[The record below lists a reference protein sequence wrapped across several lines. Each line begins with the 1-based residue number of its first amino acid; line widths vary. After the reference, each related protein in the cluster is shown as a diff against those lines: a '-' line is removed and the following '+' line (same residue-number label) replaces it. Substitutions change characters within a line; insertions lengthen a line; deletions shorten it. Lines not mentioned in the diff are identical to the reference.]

1 MIQNGFSATDMINL
15 ILSGGSGTRLWPVSR
30 TLWPKQFY
38 PLIDGAS
45 LFSLTLRRNRALCN
59 GFLVV
64 TNFEQYPLARTQM
77 LEIIQAPELGQN
89 ASFGAT
95 THEAG
100 TTRNEMG
107 IAMRE
112 LSGRCILEPVGR
124 NTAPAIALACL
135 GLPAEEVV
143 LVTPS
148 DHLITKTEAYALA
161 VHEAETLAR
170 AGYLVTFGIQ
180 PTYPETGFGY
190 IEAEGNEVLSF
201 REKPDRNTAE
211 AYINAGRYYWNSGMF
226 CFTAGTFLSEL
237 LEHAPEVHR
246 TAVEAWNRLYAVDDR
261 AQTLPREQMMH
272 MPDISIDYGIM
283 EKSRRVKV
291 VPADLGWSDLG
302 SFDALYEQLPRNA
315 EGNTRNARARYLNSR
330 NNLLLNDSRQ
340 LMVLQGVEDLLV
352 VHTDTATYIGRRGD
366 SQHVKQVVDLLK
378 SESSDLLRTHAHQT
392 TLFGSLTTLRG
403 GSDPLTELSIQPG
416 DSCHFELPGPIQ
428 LWLRHGAEVQLNGQ
442 ACAVGVAQSVGGGML
457 NVQNLSKSEQA
468 LMLVAGDLQMGLR
481 D

>member
-1 MIQNGFSATDMINL
+1 MINL

-45 LFSLTLRRNRALCN
+45 LFSLTLQRNRALCN

-64 TNFEQYPLARTQM
+64 TNFEQYPLARLQM
-77 LEIIQAPELGQN
+77 RTVLRAPGQGFQKSDGTATRGLGT
-89 ASFGAT
+89 AISGLDTAT
-95 THEAG
+95 RG
-100 TTRNEMG
+100 
-107 IAMRE
+107 

-135 GLPAEEVV
+135 GLPPDEVV

-148 DHLITKTEAYALA
+148 DHLITKTEAYAEA
-161 VHEAETLAR
+161 VREAESLAR

-190 IEAEGNEVLSF
+190 IEADNRDVLSF
-201 REKPDRNTAE
+201 REKPDRATAE
-211 AYINAGRYYWNSGMF
+211 SYLKAGRYFWNSGMF
-226 CFTAGTFLSEL
+226 CFSAGTFLAEL

-246 TAVEAWNRLYAVDDR
+246 TAVEAWNSLYAVDEQ
-261 AQTLPREQMMH
+261 AQTLTRENMMK

-302 SFDALYEQLPRNA
+302 SFDALYELLPRND
-315 EGNTRNARARYLNSR
+315 EGNTRHSNARYLNSH
-330 NNLLLNDSRQ
+330 NNLLLNDSGQ
-340 LMVLQGVEDLLV
+340 LLVLQGVDDLMV
-352 VHTDTATYIGRRGD
+352 VHTDTATYIGRRGE

-378 SESSDLLRTHAHQT
+378 SESSELLRAHAHRA
-392 TLFGSLTTLRG
+392 TLFGSQTRLSG
-403 GSDPLTELSIQPG
+403 ASEPLTEFNIMPG
-416 DSCHFELPGPIQ
+416 STCTIELPGAIQ
-428 LWLRHGAEVQLNGQ
+428 LWVRQGSAVQVNEQ
-442 ACAVGVAQSVGGGML
+442 SCAAGDTQSVAGGVL
-457 NVQNLSKSEQA
+457 IVHNRSESEHA
-468 LMLVAGDLQMGLR
+468 RLLLVGSI
-481 D
+481 

>member
-1 MIQNGFSATDMINL
+1 MINL

-45 LFSLTLRRNRALCN
+45 LFSLTLQRNRALCN

-64 TNFEQYPLARTQM
+64 TNFEQYPLARLQM
-77 LEIIQAPELGQN
+77 RTVLRGPEQGNEKSDGTATPRLGT
-89 ASFGAT
+89 AT
-95 THEAG
+95 SGLDTA
-100 TTRNEMG
+100 TRG
-107 IAMRE
+107 

-135 GLPAEEVV
+135 GLPPDEVV

-148 DHLITKTEAYALA
+148 DHLITKTEAYAAA
-161 VHEAETLAR
+161 VREAESLAR

-190 IEAEGNEVLSF
+190 IEAKDRDVLSF
-201 REKPDRNTAE
+201 REKPDRATAE
-211 AYINAGRYYWNSGMF
+211 SYLQAGRYFWNSGMF
-226 CFTAGTFLSEL
+226 CFSAGTFLAEL

-246 TAVEAWNRLYAVDDR
+246 TAVEAWNSLYAVDEQ
-261 AQTLPREQMMH
+261 AQTLTRENMMK

-302 SFDALYEQLPRNA
+302 SFDALYELLPRNS
-315 EGNTRNARARYLNSR
+315 EGNTLNSNVRYLNSH
-330 NNLLLNDSRQ
+330 NNLLLNDSGQ
-340 LMVLQGVEDLLV
+340 LLVLQGVDDLMV
-352 VHTDTATYIGRRGD
+352 VHTDTATYIGRRGE

-378 SESSDLLRTHAHQT
+378 SESSELLRAHAHRA
-392 TLFGSLTTLRG
+392 TLFGSQTRLSG
-403 GSDPLTELSIQPG
+403 ASEPLTELNIMPG
-416 DSCHFELPGPIQ
+416 STCTIELPGAIQ
-428 LWLRHGAEVQLNGQ
+428 LWVRQGSAVQVNEQ
-442 ACAVGVAQSVGGGML
+442 SCAAGDTQSVAGGVL
-457 NVQNLSKSEQA
+457 IVHNRSESEHA
-468 LMLVAGDLQMGLR
+468 RLLLVGSI
-481 D
+481 

>member
-1 MIQNGFSATDMINL
+1 MINL

-45 LFSLTLRRNRALCN
+45 LFSLTLQRNRALCN

-64 TNFEQYPLARTQM
+64 TNFEQYPLARLQM
-77 LEIIQAPELGQN
+77 RTVLRAPGQGFQKSDGTATRGLGT
-89 ASFGAT
+89 AT
-95 THEAG
+95 SGLDTA
-100 TTRNEMG
+100 TRG
-107 IAMRE
+107 

-135 GLPAEEVV
+135 GLPPDEVV

-148 DHLITKTEAYALA
+148 DHLITKTEAYAAA
-161 VHEAETLAR
+161 VREAESFAR

-190 IEAEGNEVLSF
+190 IEAKDRDVLSF
-201 REKPDRNTAE
+201 REKPDRATAE
-211 AYINAGRYYWNSGMF
+211 SYLQAGRYFWNSGMF
-226 CFTAGTFLSEL
+226 CFSAGTFLAEL

-246 TAVEAWNRLYAVDDR
+246 TAVEAWNSLYAVDEQ
-261 AQTLPREQMMH
+261 AQTLTRENMMK

-302 SFDALYEQLPRNA
+302 SFDALYELLPRNS
-315 EGNTRNARARYLNSR
+315 EGNTRHSNARYLNSH
-330 NNLLLNDSRQ
+330 NNLLLNDSGQ
-340 LMVLQGVEDLLV
+340 LLVLQGVDDLMV
-352 VHTDTATYIGRRGD
+352 VHTDTATYIGRRGE

-378 SESSDLLRTHAHQT
+378 SESSELLRAHAHRA
-392 TLFGSLTTLRG
+392 TLFGSQTRLSG
-403 GSDPLTELSIQPG
+403 ASEPLTELNIMPG
-416 DSCHFELPGPIQ
+416 STCTIELPGVIQ
-428 LWLRHGAEVQLNGQ
+428 LWVRQGSAVQVNEQ
-442 ACAVGVAQSVGGGML
+442 SCAAGDTQSVAGGVL
-457 NVQNLSKSEQA
+457 IVHNRSETEHA
-468 LMLVAGDLQMGLR
+468 RLLLVGR
-481 D
+481 I

>member
-1 MIQNGFSATDMINL
+1 MINL

-45 LFSLTLRRNRALCN
+45 LFSLTLQRNRALCN

-64 TNFEQYPLARTQM
+64 TNFEQYPLARLQM
-77 LEIIQAPELGQN
+77 RTVLRAPGQGFQKSDGTATRGLGT
-89 ASFGAT
+89 AISGLDTAT
-95 THEAG
+95 RG
-100 TTRNEMG
+100 
-107 IAMRE
+107 

-135 GLPAEEVV
+135 GLPPDEVV

-148 DHLITKTEAYALA
+148 DHLITKTEAYAEA
-161 VHEAETLAR
+161 VREAESLAR

-190 IEAEGNEVLSF
+190 IEAEDRDVLSF
-201 REKPDRNTAE
+201 REKPDRATAE
-211 AYINAGRYYWNSGMF
+211 SYLQAGRYFWNSGMF
-226 CFTAGTFLSEL
+226 CFSAGTFLAEL

-246 TAVEAWNRLYAVDDR
+246 TAVEAWNSLYAVDEQ
-261 AQTLPREQMMH
+261 AQTLTRENMMK

-302 SFDALYEQLPRNA
+302 SFDALYELLPRND
-315 EGNTRNARARYLNSR
+315 EGNTRHSNARYLNSH
-330 NNLLLNDSRQ
+330 NNLLLNDSGQ
-340 LMVLQGVEDLLV
+340 LLVLQGVDDLMV
-352 VHTDTATYIGRRGD
+352 VHTDTATYIGRRGE

-378 SESSDLLRTHAHQT
+378 SESSELLRAHAHRA
-392 TLFGSLTTLRG
+392 TLFGSQTRLSG
-403 GSDPLTELSIQPG
+403 ASEPLTEFNIMPG
-416 DSCHFELPGPIQ
+416 STCTIELPGAIQ
-428 LWLRHGAEVQLNGQ
+428 LWVRQGSAVQVNEQ
-442 ACAVGVAQSVGGGML
+442 SCAAGDTQSVAGGVL
-457 NVQNLSKSEQA
+457 IVHNRSETEHA
-468 LMLVAGDLQMGLR
+468 RLLLVGSI
-481 D
+481 

>member
-1 MIQNGFSATDMINL
+1 LTLKNRFSATDMINL

-45 LFSLTLRRNRALCN
+45 LFSLTLQRNRALCN

-64 TNFEQYPLARTQM
+64 TNFEQYPLARLQM
-77 LEIIQAPELGQN
+77 RTVLRAPGQGFQKSDGTATRGLGT
-89 ASFGAT
+89 AISGLDTAT
-95 THEAG
+95 RG
-100 TTRNEMG
+100 
-107 IAMRE
+107 

-135 GLPAEEVV
+135 GLPPDEVV

-148 DHLITKTEAYALA
+148 DHLITKTEAYAEA
-161 VHEAETLAR
+161 VREAESLAR

-190 IEAEGNEVLSF
+190 IEAEDRDVLSF
-201 REKPDRNTAE
+201 REKPDRATAE
-211 AYINAGRYYWNSGMF
+211 SYLQAGRYFWNSGMF
-226 CFTAGTFLSEL
+226 CFSAGTFLAEL

-246 TAVEAWNRLYAVDDR
+246 TAVEAWNSLYAVDEQ
-261 AQTLPREQMMH
+261 AQTLTRENMMK

-302 SFDALYEQLPRNA
+302 SFDALYELLPRND
-315 EGNTRNARARYLNSR
+315 EGNTLNSNVRYLNSH
-330 NNLLLNDSRQ
+330 NNLLLNDSGQ
-340 LMVLQGVEDLLV
+340 LLVLQGVDDLMV
-352 VHTDTATYIGRRGD
+352 VHTDTATYIGRRGE

-378 SESSDLLRTHAHQT
+378 SESSELLRAHAHRA
-392 TLFGSLTTLRG
+392 TLFGSQTRLSG
-403 GSDPLTELSIQPG
+403 ASEPLTEFNIMPG
-416 DSCHFELPGPIQ
+416 STCTIELPGAIQ
-428 LWLRHGAEVQLNGQ
+428 LWVRQGSAVQVNEQ
-442 ACAVGVAQSVGGGML
+442 SCAAGDTQSVAGGVL
-457 NVQNLSKSEQA
+457 IVHNRSETEHA
-468 LMLVAGDLQMGLR
+468 RLLLVGSI
-481 D
+481 